1 MVTRGTLALR
11 SIEAGHTAAGDPQ
24 RPADDVQRR
33 HLLAMKQSR
42 LEVEES
48 WRRCEA
54 LGLSR
59 NGQFVPPYNAA
70 AENMLGR
77 VKRHAR
83 PVLDDLVNDIE
94 GLVAAFFLVDP
105 TGYIV
110 DRRCSRPLENRF
122 DRRYGA
128 RGYQWSEEH
137 AGTTGLGIALET
149 RRPAYVVGNEHYK
162 LNGDGWADYAA
173 PIRHPVTRRVI
184 GVLDFACLAK
194 DTGRYM
200 MPLVRHAQRAIERE
214 LYQNMPPDEHAALLE
229 FLHATSRWPRSGIAV
244 LTEDVFIT
252 NPAAQ
257 ALLSRYDVSLIQE
270 RASQT
275 LAGDG
280 NHLGTIPCTSGQTD
294 LTVQYEAVG
303 TRAPCVLMRMV
314 ETEIASQKAVVEFRA
329 GQRPDVSQAPLI
341 VVGEDGSGKLTEAQ
355 RLYGEDPDATSL
367 VTIDALDTTAAGDFR
382 NRVNAAL
389 GQPGAWVL
397 LAHAEQLDDDLAR
410 AVLRRLT
417 EPIRCRRFV
426 ATVSSDEVARPCLF
440 LQRIPDHIELAPL
453 RERLDD
459 IPALIEQLVA
469 AQGGKVRLR
478 PEVLRTLMRHEWPD
492 NIREL
497 SNVVAYA
504 VARRRSGDITL
515 ADLPAAYRDGGRL
528 RRLTTMERVER
539 AAIRRALVQSDGN
552 RTKAAERLQIGRA
565 TLYRKMK
572 SYGLRENVG
581 FLDTGDR

>member
-1 MVTRGTLALR
+1 
-11 SIEAGHTAAGDPQ
+11 
-24 RPADDVQRR
+24 
-33 HLLAMKQSR
+33 
-42 LEVEES
+42 
-48 WRRCEA
+48 
-54 LGLSR
+54 
-59 NGQFVPPYNAA
+59 
-70 AENMLGR
+70 
-77 VKRHAR
+77 
-83 PVLDDLVNDIE
+83 
-94 GLVAAFFLVDP
+94 
-105 TGYIV
+105 
-110 DRRCSRPLENRF
+110 
-122 DRRYGA
+122 
-128 RGYQWSEEH
+128 
-137 AGTTGLGIALET
+137 
-149 RRPAYVVGNEHYK
+149 
-162 LNGDGWADYAA
+162 
-173 PIRHPVTRRVI
+173 
-184 GVLDFACLAK
+184 
-194 DTGRYM
+194 
-200 MPLVRHAQRAIERE
+200 
-214 LYQNMPPDEHAALLE
+214 
-229 FLHATSRWPRSGIAV
+229 
-244 LTEDVFIT
+244 
-252 NPAAQ
+252 
-257 ALLSRYDVSLIQE
+257 
-270 RASQT
+270 
-275 LAGDG
+275 
-280 NHLGTIPCTSGQTD
+280 
-294 LTVQYEAVG
+294 
-303 TRAPCVLMRMV
+303 
-314 ETEIASQKAVVEFRA
+314 
-329 GQRPDVSQAPLI
+329 
-341 VVGEDGSGKLTEAQ
+341 
-355 RLYGEDPDATSL
+355 
-367 VTIDALDTTAAGDFR
+367 
-382 NRVNAAL
+382 L